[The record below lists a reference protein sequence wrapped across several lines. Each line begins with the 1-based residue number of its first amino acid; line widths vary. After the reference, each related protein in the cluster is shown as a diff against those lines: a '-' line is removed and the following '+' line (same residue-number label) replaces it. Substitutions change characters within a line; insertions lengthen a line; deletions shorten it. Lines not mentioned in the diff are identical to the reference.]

1 MKKVLAVSGG
11 IDSVVMLHIFRN
23 DSEAVVA
30 HYNHGIRPN
39 SADDQAFVKRL
50 AQKYKL
56 PFETADG
63 NLGPNTS
70 EAAAREARYQFF
82 EAICKK
88 YRGRLHVA
96 HHLDDVYESIV
107 INVLRGTGWRGLA
120 PLRNPNV
127 ERPLLGW
134 RKSDIYRYATEHQLN
149 FRQDQTNNEDIYLRN
164 RVRVALLRASDAQK
178 EQLRQLYER
187 QCQISS
193 EVQKILDRFVSE
205 QGQSI
210 SRDIFID
217 IDEQSGVEL
226 LRELLSINGI
236 SQTRPQL
243 HRALSAIK
251 NYLPGKQ
258 FPLNKN
264 NYIRVSKYHFSIKS
278 N

>member
-23 DSEAVVA
+23 DSEVVVA

-56 PFETADG
+56 PFETTDG

-88 YRGRLHVA
+88 HGGRLHVA
-96 HHLDDVYESIV
+96 HHLDDVYESIA

-134 RKSDIYRYATEHQLN
+134 RKSDIYRYATEHQLS

-164 RVRVALLRASDAQK
+164 RVRVALLRASDVQK

-205 QGQSI
+205 QGRSI

-264 NYIRVSKYHFSIKS
+264 KYIRISKYHFSIKS

>member
-23 DSEAVVA
+23 DSGVVVA

-50 AQKYKL
+50 TQKYKL
-56 PFETADG
+56 PFETTDG

-88 YRGRLHVA
+88 HGGRLHVA
-96 HHLDDVYESIV
+96 HHLDDVYESIA

-164 RVRVALLRASDAQK
+164 RVRVALLRASDVQK

-205 QGQSI
+205 QGRSI
-210 SRDIFID
+210 SR
-217 IDEQSGVEL
+217 V

-264 NYIRVSKYHFSIKS
+264 KYIRVSKYHFSIKS

>member
-1 MKKVLAVSGG
+1 M
-11 IDSVVMLHIFRN
+11 
-23 DSEAVVA
+23 
-30 HYNHGIRPN
+30 
-39 SADDQAFVKRL
+39 
-50 AQKYKL
+50 
-56 PFETADG
+56 
-63 NLGPNTS
+63 
-70 EAAAREARYQFF
+70 
-82 EAICKK
+82 
-88 YRGRLHVA
+88 
-96 HHLDDVYESIV
+96 
-107 INVLRGTGWRGLA
+107 
-120 PLRNPNV
+120 
-127 ERPLLGW
+127 
-134 RKSDIYRYATEHQLN
+134 
-149 FRQDQTNNEDIYLRN
+149 
-164 RVRVALLRASDAQK
+164 ALLRASDAQK

-264 NYIRVSKYHFSIKS
+264 KHIRVSKYHFSIKS

>member
-134 RKSDIYRYATEHQLN
+134 RKSDIYRYATEHQLS

-164 RVRVALLRASDAQK
+164 RVRVALLRASDAQE